1 MNVNEILAVNETKTW
16 KIQQLLLQGLT
27 RREVAILITNNNYG
41 FVQNVY
47 AKMKAQGLFENLAT
61 ETFNRRFGVE
71 FEAYNV
77 TKEILRNALRQAGI
91 NVEIE
96 GYNHTTRNNWKI
108 VTDASLSG
116 NETFELVSP
125 VLEGENGLQQIKT
138 VCKTLNECGA
148 KVNKSCGTHIH
159 FDAAA
164 LDLGWWKR
172 IYINYARL
180 ERVIDS
186 FMPLSRREN
195 NNIYS
200 KSLNKISNLEN
211 KINAAASLD
220 QIERIF
226 GSRYFKINPM
236 SYSRHNTIEFR
247 QHNGTVEAEKITAW
261 INFLNNLVSF
271 SKTSLATEAGIEGL
285 ATFNP
290 SELVNYLK
298 QRKQKLAR

>member
-47 AKMKAQGLFENLAT
+47 AKMKAQGLFENLNIN
-61 ETFNRRFGVE
+61 TFNRRFGVE

-77 TKEILRNALRQAGI
+77 TKETLKTALLRAGI

-96 GYNHTTRNNWKI
+96 GYNHTTRSNWKI

-125 VLEGENGLQQIKT
+125 VLEGENGLQQINT

-164 LDLGWWKR
+164 LDLDWWKK

-186 FMPLSRREN
+186 FMPLSRRKSN
-195 NNIYS
+195 NMYS
-200 KSLNKISNLEN
+200 KSLCEIRSFES
-211 KINAAASLD
+211 KINAAHNLRD
-220 QIERIF
+220 IENIF
-226 GSRYFKINPM
+226 NSRYFKINPQ

-247 QHNGTVEAEKITAW
+247 QHSGTVESDKIIAW
-261 INFLNNLVSF
+261 IKFLNNLVNF
-271 SKTSLATEAGIEGL
+271 SKTTLATEAGIEGL

-290 SELVNYLK
+290 AELVNFLK
-298 QRKQKLAR
+298 QRKQKLA